1 MVKSTKG
8 GGATSGPAS
17 GSGRR
22 GLTVR
27 VKTAKGRK
35 IASTRWLQRQLN
47 DPYVDEAKRQGYRS
61 RAAFKLLE
69 IDDKYHLL
77 KPGKTVIDLG
87 AAPGGWSQ
95 VAAARVKSTQ
105 GKGKVIAADLNEIEP
120 VSGVD
125 FMVLDV
131 TDADAGEKIRAALD
145 GARADMVLSDMASS
159 ATGHR
164 STDHL
169 RVIGLAEAALD
180 IAEDTLNPGGAYLAK
195 VLQGG
200 AGQELVARLRQG
212 FTKVAHV
219 KPKASRADSSEVYV
233 LATGFR
239 RAPG

>member
-1 MVKSTKG
+1 ME
-8 GGATSGPAS
+8 
-17 GSGRR
+17 
-22 GLTVR
+22 
-27 VKTAKGRK
+27 
-35 IASTRWLQRQLN
+35 
-47 DPYVDEAKRQGYRS
+47 EAKRQGYRS
-61 RAAFKLLE
+61 RAAFKLIE

-95 VAAARVKSTQ
+95 VAAARVKSAEG

-120 VSGVD
+120 VPGVD

-131 TDADAGEKIRAALD
+131 TDPDAGEKIRAALD
-145 GARADMVLSDMASS
+145 GARADVVLSDMAAS

-164 STDHL
+164 ATDHL

-200 AGQELVARLRQG
+200 AGQELVTRLRQG

-239 RAPG
+239 GAPADRLADGHSRDCAWPCAAAAPRLLLDCRPC